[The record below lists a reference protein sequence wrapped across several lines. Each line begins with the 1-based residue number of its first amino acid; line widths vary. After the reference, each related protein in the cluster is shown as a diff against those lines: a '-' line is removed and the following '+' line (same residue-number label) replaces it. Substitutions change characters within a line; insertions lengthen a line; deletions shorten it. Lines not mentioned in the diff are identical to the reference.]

1 MSVANGFCVVIPA
14 RYGSTR
20 LPGKP
25 LIDLNG
31 KPMIQHVVERAL
43 ASRASRV
50 IVATDDQR
58 IVDAVQTEEAK
69 VVLTSTEHQS
79 GTDRVWEAIAETD
92 LSDEDVV
99 VNVQGDEPLLPSTVI
114 DQAADLV
121 NRAVDCGVATLCEV
135 MRDGREIFDP
145 NVVKVV
151 ADRHGRALY
160 FSRAP
165 IPWERGK
172 FESTEIPE
180 NSQAWYRHLGIY
192 AFKHW
197 ALRRFVSLPE
207 SRLESLESLEQ
218 LRLLEN
224 GISIAIAESESDIPA
239 GVDTQADVDR
249 VRKVLAAS
257 QNSN

>member
-1 MSVANGFCVVIPA
+1 MSDSNGFTVVIPA

-31 KPMIQHVVERAL
+31 KPMIQHVIDRAL
-43 ASRASRV
+43 ESRALDV

-58 IVDAVQTEEAK
+58 IVEAVGRTDAN
-69 VVLTSTEHQS
+69 VVLTSSEHQS
-79 GTDRVWEAIAETD
+79 GTDRVWEAIEGRALVD
-92 LSDEDVV
+92 DAVI
-99 VNVQGDEPLLPSTVI
+99 VNVQGDEPLIPSAVI
-114 DQAADLV
+114 NQAADLV
-121 NRAVDCGVATLCEV
+121 HCANDCGVATLCEP
-135 MRDGREIFDP
+135 MNDGRDVFNP

-151 ADRHGRALY
+151 VDHQGRALY

-172 FESTEIPE
+172 FESKGNPTNEE
-180 NSQAWYRHLGIY
+180 TWFRHLGIY

-197 ALRRFVSLPE
+197 ALQRFVSMPQ
-207 SRLESLESLEQ
+207 SRLERLESLEQ

-224 GISIAIAESESDIPA
+224 GMPIAIARTVAAIPA
-239 GVDTQADVDR
+239 SVDTQDDVDR
-249 VRKVLAAS
+249 VRKELAS
-257 QNSN
+257 KSSK

>member
-1 MSVANGFCVVIPA
+1 MSVSNGFTVVIPA

-31 KPMIQHVVERAL
+31 KPMIRHVVERAL
-43 ASRASRV
+43 ESRASSV
-50 IVATDDQR
+50 IVATDDPR
-58 IVDAVQTEEAK
+58 IVDAVQTEGAT

-79 GTDRVWEAIAETD
+79 GTDRVWEAIEDAD
-92 LSDEDVV
+92 LQDEAIV
-99 VNVQGDEPLLPSTVI
+99 VNVQGDEPLIPPVVI
-114 DQAADLV
+114 NQAADLLDSL
-121 NRAVDCGVATLCEV
+121 RDCGVATLYEA
-135 MRDGREIFDP
+135 MHEGREIFNS

-151 ADRHGRALY
+151 TDRSGHALY

-172 FESTEIPE
+172 FES
-180 NSQAWYRHLGIY
+180 NSVPADWQAWNRHLGIY
-192 AFKHW
+192 AYKYW
-197 ALRRFVSLPE
+197 ALRRFVSLPQ
-207 SRLESLESLEQ
+207 SRLERLESLEQ

-224 GISIAIAESESDIPA
+224 GISIAIAESAIEIPA
-239 GVDTQADVDR
+239 GVDTQDDVDR
-249 VRKVLAAS
+249 VREVLAR

>member
-1 MSVANGFCVVIPA
+1 MSGSIGFTVVIPA

-31 KPMIQHVVERAL
+31 KPMIQHVIDRAL
-43 ASRASRV
+43 ESHATAV

-58 IVDAVQTEEAK
+58 IVDAVRTSDAN

-79 GTDRVWEAIAETD
+79 GTDRVWEAIEGFD
-92 LSDEDVV
+92 LANDAVV
-99 VNVQGDEPLLPSTVI
+99 VNVQGDEPLIPSTVI

-121 NRAVDCGVATLCEV
+121 HAANDCGVATLCEP
-135 MRDGREIFDP
+135 MRDTRDVFNP

-151 ADRHGRALY
+151 MDREGRALY

-172 FESTEIPE
+172 FESNASPT
-180 NSQAWYRHLGIY
+180 NSETWFRHLGIY

-197 ALRRFVSLPE
+197 ALRRFVELPA
-207 SRLESLESLEQ
+207 SRLERLESLEQ

-224 GISIAIAESESDIPA
+224 GISIAIAQSTTDIPA
-239 GVDTQADVDR
+239 GVDTQDDVDR
-249 VRKVLAAS
+249 VRKALAS
-257 QNSN
+257 QISN

>member
-1 MSVANGFCVVIPA
+1 MSNTNGFIVVIPA

-31 KPMIQHVVERAL
+31 KPMIQHVIDRAL
-43 ASRASRV
+43 ESRASNV

-58 IVDAVQTEEAK
+58 IVDTVTTTDAS
-69 VVLTSTEHQS
+69 VVLTSNEHKS
-79 GTDRVWEAIAETD
+79 GTDRVWEAIEGIG
-92 LSDEDVV
+92 LVDEGVI
-99 VNVQGDEPLLPSTVI
+99 VNVQGDEPLIPSAVI
-114 DQAADLV
+114 NQAADLV
-121 NRAVDCGVATLCEV
+121 HSANDCGVATLCEP
-135 MRDGREIFDP
+135 MSDGREVFNP

-151 ADRHGRALY
+151 LDRQGRALY

-172 FESTEIPE
+172 FESRASPTKEE
-180 NSQAWYRHLGIY
+180 TWFRHLGIY

-197 ALRRFVSLPE
+197 ALRRFVSMPQ
-207 SRLESLESLEQ
+207 SRLERLESLEQ

-224 GISIAIAESESDIPA
+224 GIPIAIAQSTADIPA
-239 GVDTQADVDR
+239 GVDTQDDVDR
-249 VRKVLAAS
+249 VRKELAS
-257 QNSN
+257 QISK